1 MTGSRAGVRI
11 LSCVAV
17 TLALAA
23 CGGEKP
29 DDAATSWSATLQL
42 TAEKWV
48 QNSVPSRFVEST
60 CDSAQKALEKA
71 AKKAHDGD
79 PALKQIE
86 KAIAA
91 AGKLKDAAEHGDR
104 EAARQVADELR
115 R

>member
-17 TLALAA
+17 MLALAA

-29 DDAATSWSATLQL
+29 EDAATSWSATLQL

-48 QNSVPSRFVEST
+48 GNSVPSRFVEST

-71 AKKAHDGD
+71 AKKSDDGD

-91 AGKLKDAAEHGDR
+91 AGKLKVAAERGDR
-104 EAARQVADELR
+104 KAAREVVEELR